1 MNKNGQNLSLLW
13 LFCDQK
19 AKKPTAFGAANTY
32 IKENPQLIGFDFP
45 QISSPP
51 HWIQHIN
58 FSLGIAEYFVS
69 TLSLL
74 GRFSIEC
81 IKT

>member
-32 IKENPQLIGFDFP
+32 IKENPQLIGFIFLKFRLHR
-45 QISSPP
+45 IEFSTSTFLSVSP
-51 HWIQHIN
+51 N
-58 FSLGIAEYFVS
+58 
-69 TLSLL
+69 TLF
-74 GRFSIEC
+74 RPC
-81 IKT
+81 HC